1 MLGKGDQSIGV
12 GGVPKADNYYGDM
25 HAIYDPCEGLRV
37 AAAQKLLAVPCLNIE
52 SPSADRSYFSVSRGE
67 QK

>member
-37 AAAQKLLAVPCLNIE
+37 AAAQ
-52 SPSADRSYFSVSRGE
+52 
-67 QK
+67 